1 MGVETN
7 GVGEWLGLK
16 DAAAQ
21 LGLSDKTV
29 RKRAKSGVYPCR
41 TVTTPFGDR
50 YEVLVD
56 GATTPSPT
64 SPTVTTPPATSPDAA
79 ALVALAD
86 ELRADLMATQAEL
99 VQKAEAAA
107 MWQARAEMLVG
118 ELADAR
124 GTILALQAP
133 QDPPATA
140 AHAEEAPDAP
150 QPGRWRRVLRWL
162 GAEA

>member
-7 GVGEWLGLK
+7 GAGEWFGLK
-16 DAAAQ
+16 DAAAR

-56 GATTPSPT
+56 GATTPTPT
-64 SPTVTTPPATSPDAA
+64 SPPVTSPLHSSPDAA

-86 ELRADLMATQAEL
+86 ELRAGLMATQAEL

-107 MWQARAEMLVG
+107 MWQARAEMLAG
-118 ELADAR
+118 QLQQRDE
-124 GTILALQAP
+124 TIRVLSAP
-133 QDPPATA
+133 REEPETA
-140 AHAEEAPDAP
+140 ASDTEVFPDPAPR
-150 QPGRWRRVLRWL
+150 RWWQRLL
-162 GAEA
+162 FG